1 MVGYSRVRSK
11 HLNQPVCEGLAE
23 MYEERGVTF
32 LVMTMFKI
40 KIKTESDEVLEMMMM
55 VNTSGKVVTS
65 AQS

>member
-1 MVGYSRVRSK
+1 
-11 HLNQPVCEGLAE
+11 

-32 LVMTMFKI
+32 LVMMLFKI